1 MKKFKIFSLV
11 VAACVMGTMVFGC
24 SEASAPADETST
36 TTTAE
41 VTVAEETEKKEETKE
56 TEKAEVAEEETEEA
70 VAETDAEDEEATDEN
85 NADEEEGT
93 SIVVNQYLLYTVN
106 EETIDGE
113 DKIAYIPF
121 INIDNDEIREINNQ
135 MGNFAGIVFEDSDM
149 SSSSFRV
156 FENDGI
162 MSICQLDYD
171 MYDGMI
177 VNAVTIDLN
186 EGKVL
191 SNKEIMDLVGYTE
204 DQLYTDASAT
214 IENML
219 VTNYGLDEETRNSRI
234 SNDSEGFFTDAL
246 EKTFSKEVLS
256 SNMIMFVGP
265 DGALCLCSKIVS
277 MGGPLTTTEIY
288 DVNGNMWTM
297 PGCGY
302 AIDTFGDII
311 VPNN

>member
-1 MKKFKIFSLV
+1 MKKVKIFSLV

-24 SEASAPADETST
+24 SKASAPADETST

-56 TEKAEVAEEETEEA
+56 TVAEETEA
-70 VAETDAEDEEATDEN
+70 APDTGAEVVTDEN
-85 NADEEEGT
+85 NDENEEEGT

-121 INIDNDEIREINNQ
+121 INIDNDEIREVNNQ
-135 MGNFAGIVFEDSDM
+135 MGNFAGLVFEDWSL
-149 SSSSFRV
+149 SNSSFRV

-162 MSICQLDYD
+162 MSICQLNCD
-171 MYDGMI
+171 MYDGMC
-177 VNAVTIDLN
+177 VNAVTIDIN

-219 VTNYGLDEETRNSRI
+219 VNDYGLDEETRNDRI
-234 SNDSEGFFTDAL
+234 SNDSEGYFADAL
-246 EKTFSKEVLS
+246 EKTFSKEVLN
-256 SNMIMFVGP
+256 SNMIMFIGP
-265 DGALCLCSKIVS
+265 DGTLCLCSKIVS